1 MSEYQD
7 QAVCSADAQAEAVN
21 ADVIVIGAGHNG
33 LAAAATLAG
42 RGLDVLVLE
51 KNGYVGGMTGTREIL
66 KGCRNEVGASC
77 LFPLAKEVLDELD
90 FEGHGAEFIDLP
102 VMAINL
108 PNAGNRPLLF
118 YRNPLRQL
126 VHILFDHG
134 PRAML
139 GFVQLIRFTRYPAA
153 VMDRFT
159 AGRLP
164 RSIDELIEDAPDE
177 AAREQ
182 LELVFKGSA
191 MDLIERFFPDPV
203 KHRTFRALLS
213 FAAIQSTF
221 KGPYTPGSA
230 FCLVYTL
237 ALNGSGGLM
246 RRVRGGMGS
255 LPEAL
260 ARSIQAKGGRVLLK
274 QAVKRI
280 VVEQGRA
287 VGVELRDGET
297 LRARVV
303 LSNLDKPATFLRM
316 LREEPLPQELLDDVR
331 GIEHKGAWVHL
342 LFKLDALP
350 EYGGEW
356 APLNRDIHAR
366 FGGAMVPDPD
376 EMQTSYDACQRG
388 EVPEHVP
395 IAFQIPSIMDPSLA
409 PPGFHVASA
418 YGFFFPCDA
427 PDSERGKLR
436 DEMAERVIDRICQYM
451 PDFRARIVER
461 AVFSSDHFAA
471 MHGAT
476 NGDFTHGLI
485 HPDQMLAARASVTG
499 SAHATPIAG
508 LYLCGAACHPG
519 PGVTFLPGYGCAQEV
534 LRSEFS

>member
-1 MSEYQD
+1 LSD
-7 QAVCSADAQAEAVN
+7 PQA
-21 ADVIVIGAGHNG
+21 IVIGAGHNG
-33 LAAAATLAG
+33 LAAAATLAA
-42 RGLDVLVLE
+42 RGVDVLVLE

-66 KGCRNEVGASC
+66 EGCRNEVGASC
-77 LFPLAKEVLDELD
+77 LFPLADEVVEALD
-90 FEGHGAEFIDLP
+90 FEGNGAEFIDLP

-108 PNAGNRPLLF
+108 PKSGAKPLIF

-126 VHILFDHG
+126 AHILVDHG

-139 GFVQLIRFTRYPAA
+139 GFLRLVRFCRFPAK

-164 RSIDELIEDAPDE
+164 RSMDELLAEAPSD

-182 LELVFKGSA
+182 LKLVFEGSA
-191 MDLIERFFPDPV
+191 MDLIDRFFPDPER
-203 KHRTFRALLS
+203 HRTFRSLLC

-246 RRVRGGMGS
+246 RRVKGGMGS
-255 LPEAL
+255 LCEAL
-260 ARSIQAKGGRVLLK
+260 ASSIEAKGGEIRLK
-274 QAVKRI
+274 QSVARI
-280 VVEQGRA
+280 VVEDGRA
-287 VGVELRDGET
+287 VGVELRNGEV
-297 LRARVV
+297 LRSKVV
-303 LSNLDKPATFLRM
+303 LSNLDKPATFLR
-316 LREEPLPQELLDDVR
+316 LLDESLLPDELVQ
-331 GIEHKGAWVHL
+331 GVKAIEHKGAWVHL
-342 LFKLDALP
+342 LFKLDGLP

-356 APLNRDIHAR
+356 AALNGDVHAR
-366 FGGAMVPDPD
+366 FGGAMVPDPE
-376 EMQTSYDACQRG
+376 EMQASYDACLRG
-388 EVPEHVP
+388 ELPEHVP

-409 PPGFHVASA
+409 PAGFHVASA

-436 DEMAERVIDRICQYM
+436 DEMAERVIDRISSYL
-451 PDFRARIVER
+451 PDFRSRIVER

-485 HPDQMLAARASVTG
+485 HPEQMLAARSSVPG
-499 SAHATPIAG
+499 SAHATPVDG

-519 PGVTFLPGYGCAQEV
+519 PGVTFLPGYGCAKEV
-534 LRSEFS
+534 LESEFS